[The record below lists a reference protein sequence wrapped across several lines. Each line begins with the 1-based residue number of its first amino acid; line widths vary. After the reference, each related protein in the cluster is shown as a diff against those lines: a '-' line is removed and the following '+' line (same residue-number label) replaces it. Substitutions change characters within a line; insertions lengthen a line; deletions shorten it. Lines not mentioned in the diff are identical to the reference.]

1 MSEKLDSIKSAFMIR
16 LMRNN
21 YTKSFTRELLKY
33 HIDRV
38 SYSLLTRYLT
48 IKKITEFAEFAH
60 EYVTQK
66 CKNRFKYEETAL
78 MVRGVLW
85 YLSDEKQYLMEMLEP
100 ISLRFSGDLYLALPY
115 DDTLF

>member
-1 MSEKLDSIKSAFMIR
+1 VSYSNA
-16 LMRNN
+16 LM
-21 YTKSFTRELLKY
+21 EY

-38 SYSLLTRYLT
+38 SYSPLTRYLT

-60 EYVTQK
+60 EYETQK

-85 YLSDEKQYLMEMLEP
+85 NLSDRKQYLVEMLEP
-100 ISLRFSGDLYLALPY
+100 ISLRFSGDLYLALLY